1 MKNNLWSALVGMVFF
16 IPTLTGQYHINFK
29 IDDYTN
35 DTLIIGYYY
44 GEKQLV
50 KDTVYA
56 TKPGEFTF
64 KGDDKLDDGMYIA
77 LLKPDNTFV
86 QFIVSGDDT
95 KFDVKFKKAD
105 TAKLTFKNS
114 PENKRFYDYMDYIKS
129 MRDAATPLRDSLTKL
144 KEKDKDDPS
153 IKAKLDKIDTDVKA
167 FQEKFV
173 KDHKGTYTANLIYS
187 NFEVTIP
194 EFDGPEEETQLK
206 RYRYYKEHYWDFL
219 DWDFP
224 ALIRTPYIHQKIDYY
239 VKKLTVQNPDSLIIS
254 VKEILTKLEKNPDAQ
269 KYYLSHFLNEYA
281 NSKIIGMDKIFVFLS
296 DNYYAKGKATWVKED
311 NLKKIIESA
320 DHLRNILI
328 GEIFPNIT
336 TYKEDNTPVV
346 LHNVKSKYTLLIFWA
361 PDCGHCKKS
370 MPDIIKYAAEFKE
383 KGLTTITV
391 CTKGGDKANTCWDGV
406 KEKSMESLINTGDQ
420 YQRYRQ
426 IVHFQTTPKIFILDE
441 KKEILFKDLP
451 AEELGNVMNEIIKID
466 EEKANKSKG

>member
-1 MKNNLWSALVGMVFF
+1 MKVKNNLWSALVGMVFF

-167 FQEKFV
+167 FQE
-173 KDHKGTYTANLIYS
+173 I
-187 NFEVTIP
+187 
-194 EFDGPEEETQLK
+194 
-206 RYRYYKEHYWDFL
+206 
-219 DWDFP
+219 
-224 ALIRTPYIHQKIDYY
+224 
-239 VKKLTVQNPDSLIIS
+239 
-254 VKEILTKLEKNPDAQ
+254 
-269 KYYLSHFLNEYA
+269 
-281 NSKIIGMDKIFVFLS
+281 
-296 DNYYAKGKATWVKED
+296 
-311 NLKKIIESA
+311 
-320 DHLRNILI
+320 
-328 GEIFPNIT
+328 
-336 TYKEDNTPVV
+336 
-346 LHNVKSKYTLLIFWA
+346 
-361 PDCGHCKKS
+361 
-370 MPDIIKYAAEFKE
+370 
-383 KGLTTITV
+383 
-391 CTKGGDKANTCWDGV
+391 
-406 KEKSMESLINTGDQ
+406 
-420 YQRYRQ
+420 
-426 IVHFQTTPKIFILDE
+426 
-441 KKEILFKDLP
+441 
-451 AEELGNVMNEIIKID
+451 
-466 EEKANKSKG
+466 